1 MSGLSWKGKRVVVTG
16 ASSGIGSEVARLA
29 AQRGARVLA
38 VSRSGGGPQMAAG
51 TELVLAAVDL
61 STREG
66 VDRTLAVAEEC
77 LGGVDVWIANAGY
90 ATYEKS
96 DKADWDRFESMFRT
110 NFFSACYAFEALRR
124 QKGVEPFRFAVT
136 ASAMAYLPL
145 PGYAIYSATKAA
157 EHAYFESARGEL
169 ASGQRVTVAYP
180 IATRTKFFA
189 TAGDGPVPF
198 PTQSPETVARAL
210 LRGIERGERR
220 IYPSK
225 LFRLALALERP
236 ASFIWKPYIA
246 FERMKMNR
254 HFGGKK

>member
-1 MSGLSWKGKRVVVTG
+1 MSGWNWKGKRVVVTG

-29 AQRGARVLA
+29 SQRGARVLA
-38 VSRSGGGPQMAAG
+38 VSRSGGGPRVEVG
-51 TELVLAAVDL
+51 TELTLAAVDL

-66 VDRTLAVAEEC
+66 VDRILAKAQEC
-77 LGGVDVWIANAGY
+77 FEGVDIWIANAGF
-90 ATYEKS
+90 ANYETT
-96 DKADWDRFESMFRT
+96 DKADWDRFENMFRT
-110 NFFSACYAFEALRR
+110 NLFSACYAFEALRR
-124 QKGVEPFRFAVT
+124 QKGEAPFRFAVT

-169 ASGQRVTVAYP
+169 ESGQKVTVAYP

-198 PTQSPETVARAL
+198 PTQSPETVARAI
-210 LRGIERGERR
+210 LRGIERGKRR
-220 IYPSK
+220 VYPSK

-236 ASFIWKPYIA
+236 SSFIWKPYVAI
-246 FERMKMNR
+246 ERMKMNR
-254 HFGGKK
+254 HFGEKQ